1 MRKEKLRFSIFCLVI
16 FCIVSLPVSQIALMG
31 YVPKT
36 SSIYSFYTT
45 DKISFLDNTKIVK
58 NGNACIVSCDS
69 KHASTVKASIN
80 NILGESITIN
90 NPNDDVLKQINDY
103 ISKNV
108 LYDEKLDGTQIIY
121 GYDNTLK
128 NFVMVDGQ
136 KVNFQVAINSD
147 YVVIGYPLILGSF

>member
-1 MRKEKLRFSIFCLVI
+1 MRKEKLKFSIFCLVI

-69 KHASTVKASIN
+69 KYANVVKASIN

-90 NPNDDVLKQINDY
+90 NPTEDVLKQINDY
-103 ISKNV
+103 ISQNT

-121 GYDNTLK
+121 GYDNTLE
-128 NFVMVDGQ
+128 NFVIVDGQ
-136 KVNFQVAINSD
+136 KVNFQVAINID

>member
-1 MRKEKLRFSIFCLVI
+1 
-16 FCIVSLPVSQIALMG
+16 
-31 YVPKT
+31 
-36 SSIYSFYTT
+36 
-45 DKISFLDNTKIVK
+45 NTKIVK

-69 KHASTVKASIN
+69 KYASTVKASIN

-90 NPNDDVLKQINDY
+90 NPNEDVLKQINDY
-103 ISKNV
+103 ISKNI

-136 KVNFQVAINSD
+136 KINFQVAINSD